1 MANIIKFKYQGL
13 WNSEY
18 PLVVNRLI
26 DIVQSH
32 SPHNLHLGISYE
44 RLAAFR
50 TPLSKIEIQEKADS
64 ESALLSELDQQRD
77 TLYNVMY
84 AVAKALQRAPMGE
97 VSNRA
102 HRVVLLFK
110 KHGVSMA
117 VSNYTA
123 QTKRL
128 YDLAADARAQP
139 EILSALEAMALQP
152 LFERMCELNEQFDAL
167 FMARK
172 QRRAEAEAERVD
184 VRAIRTECDKAIS
197 LLWAAIEHCIAERG
211 AADYTPLLNHI
222 NKLNAY
228 YKQQL
233 AARATRRKAKQ
244 AVEKESAIVPFV
256 DV

>member
-1 MANIIKFKYQGL
+1 MTSIIKFKYSGL

-32 SPHNLHLGISYE
+32 APQKLHLGISFE

-50 TPLSKIEIQEKADS
+50 TPLSKIEIQERADS

-77 TLYNVMY
+77 TLYNIIY
-84 AVAKALQRAPMGE
+84 AVAKAFQRTPIAE
-97 VSNRA
+97 ISNRA
-102 HRVVLLFK
+102 HRIVLLFK

-117 VSNYTA
+117 ATNYTA

-128 YDLAADARAQP
+128 YDLAADVNNQP
-139 EILSALEAMALQP
+139 EIAPALETLALQP
-152 LFERMCELNEQFDAL
+152 LFVQMCELNNKFDAL
-167 FMARK
+167 FMART
-172 QRRAEAEAERVD
+172 RRQAETERVD
-184 VRAIRTECDKAIS
+184 VRVIRSECDKAIT
-197 LLWAAIEHCIAERG
+197 LLWNAIEHCVAERG
-211 AADYTPLLNHI
+211 AADYMPLLNSI

-244 AVEKESAIVPFV
+244 AVEKEAAIVPYAG
-256 DV
+256 D

>member
-1 MANIIKFKYQGL
+1 MTNIIRFKHQGL

-26 DIVQSH
+26 DIVHSH
-32 SPHNLHLGISYE
+32 SPHTLQLGVSFE

-50 TPLSKIEIQEKADS
+50 TPLSKIEIQERADS

-77 TLYNVMY
+77 TLYNVIY
-84 AVAKALQRAPMGE
+84 AVAKALQRAPMGD

-110 KHGVSMA
+110 KHGTTLA
-117 VSNYTA
+117 AANYTA

-128 YDLAADARAQP
+128 YDLAAEANAQP
-139 EILSALEAMALQP
+139 ETMAALEAMALRP
-152 LFERMCELNEQFDAL
+152 LFERMCEVNAQLDAL
-167 FMARK
+167 FMARNA
-172 QRRAEAEAERVD
+172 RRAEAEAGRVD
-184 VRAIRTECDKAIS
+184 VRAIRGECDKAIT
-197 LLWAAIEHCIAERG
+197 LLWNAIEHCIAERG
-211 AADYTPLLNHI
+211 AQEYMPLLNSI

-244 AVEKESAIVPFV
+244 AVEKESAIVPYGA
-256 DV
+256 

>member
-1 MANIIKFKYQGL
+1 MAKIIKLKYQGL

-26 DIVQSH
+26 DIVH
-32 SPHNLHLGISYE
+32 AYSPHDLHLGISYE

-50 TPLSKIEIQEKADS
+50 TPLSKIEIQERADS

-77 TLYNVMY
+77 TLYNVIY
-84 AVAKALQRAPMGE
+84 AVAKAFQRAPLGD

-102 HRVVLLFK
+102 HRIVLLFK
-110 KHGVSMA
+110 KHGTSLA
-117 VSNYTA
+117 SSNYTA

-128 YDLAADARAQP
+128 YDLAADVRSQP
-139 EILSALEAMALQP
+139 EINSALEAMALKP

-172 QRRAEAEAERVD
+172 QRQAETERVD
-184 VRAIRTECDKAIS
+184 TRAIRSECDKAIT
-197 LLWAAIEHCIAERG
+197 LLWSAMEHCMAERG
-211 AADYTPLLNHI
+211 AEAYMPLLNHI

-244 AVEKESAIVPFV
+244 AVATESAIVPFV